1 MKTNTAAKL
10 TAEQMTAQRE
20 TVSRVIAA
28 GGIEG
33 PCFAHIGTLRASRG
47 ARSSMPALRFYPTS
61 DLLGQ
66 ALEYGAIFESVE
78 TIRVA

>member
-10 TAEQMTAQRE
+10 TTEQIQAQRDRAAS
-20 TVSRVIAA
+20 VAAA

-33 PCFAHIGTLRASRG
+33 PCFAHIGTMRSSRT

-66 ALEYGAIFESVE
+66 SLEYGAIFESIE
-78 TIRVA
+78 AIRVA